1 MVGAYGEDDC
11 FFLLR
16 GNPAVGSELTDS
28 PAHPGDPPPHLHQ
41 GRTSQGCSQR
51 KAKHNQNQ
59 ATPACKGTLLMASSA
74 RGLLFNSQVVSN
86 SSRTPCNP
94 LWIAAHLAS
103 LSLISP
109 RVYSNSC
116 PLSQCW
122 GLDGDKWK
130 ASEPLLDSLSI
141 ACGLGF
147 FLPNSPSFSLQQHG
161 PKHLPLHNLAFF
173 PFILHG
179 YFDSQRSELML
190 PCCMAVS
197 IPP

>member
-1 MVGAYGEDDC
+1 M
-11 FFLLR
+11 
-16 GNPAVGSELTDS
+16 
-28 PAHPGDPPPHLHQ
+28 
-41 GRTSQGCSQR
+41 
-51 KAKHNQNQ
+51 
-59 ATPACKGTLLMASSA
+59 TPWTAA
-74 RGLLFNSQVVSN
+74 R
-86 SSRTPCNP
+86 
-94 LWIAAHLAS
+94 LAS

-141 ACGLGF
+141 ARGLGF

-179 YFDSQRSELML
+179 HFDSQRSELML
-190 PCCMAVS
+190 PCCMALS
-197 IPP
+197 IPPQQMGQAATGGTCRQLLLSLPQPPSSSTASLPPSPTLISHGSRRGSN